1 MQLILFLVTK
11 AIVCLSKDEKV
22 AVNIEQM
29 RLKLEGTY
37 MLMSIQ
43 MSYRMHKQKK
53 KRKIA
58 GSEATSKH
66 CEDNINLLAGY

>member
-43 MSYRMHKQKK
+43 VSYRMQKQKK
-53 KRKIA
+53 KKKDCRIR
-58 GSEATSKH
+58 
-66 CEDNINLLAGY
+66 GYLKAL